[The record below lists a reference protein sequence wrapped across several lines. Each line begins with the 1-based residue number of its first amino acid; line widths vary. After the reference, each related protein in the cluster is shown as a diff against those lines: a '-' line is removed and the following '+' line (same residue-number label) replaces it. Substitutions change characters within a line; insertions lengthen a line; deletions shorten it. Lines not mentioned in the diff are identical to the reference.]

1 MSRLNNAEPPKEVVA
16 AYFPYGRAGH
26 SVGRFA
32 NSTAMGLATDAH
44 FARGHQRYW
53 TQMDYRSLNS
63 ALLMERSTR
72 HLRMSLDVPFDRRQS
87 VADRLNEL
95 LATTREAMPY
105 SESERR
111 WLVDQE
117 IRLGSGSD
125 QDLVINLN
133 MAEGE
138 VISAGVRRAVQGRE
152 LTERWWM
159 WRRQI
164 GEFETEGSREN
175 AYNALRGLG
184 QMLVPEDRAEMERA
198 GIPWSY
204 VPQRL

>member
-1 MSRLNNAEPPKEVVA
+1 MSRSNKPEPPKEVVA

-32 NSTAMGLATDAH
+32 NSTAMGLATDVRV
-44 FARGHQRYW
+44 ARGHQRYW

-87 VADRLNEL
+87 VADRLNKL

-105 SESERR
+105 LESERR
-111 WLVDQE
+111 WLVDEE

-125 QDLVINLN
+125 RELVTNLN
-133 MAEGE
+133 MVEGQ
-138 VISAGVRRAVQGRE
+138 VISAGVRQTIQGRE
-152 LTERWWM
+152 LTDRWWM

-164 GEFETEGSREN
+164 GEFEDQGSRED
-175 AYNALRGLG
+175 AYDALRGLG
-184 QMLVPEDRAEMERA
+184 QLLVPEDRAEMERA